1 MPSVDRRSAGTS
13 RARARTEEP
22 SQNELAYAG
31 LRERLTTLVYRPGEH
46 LNIST
51 LVDDLDLGRTPIN
64 QALHRLANEGLVQIL
79 PRKGVV
85 VSPLSIDDALHL
97 IDVRLANETLCARLA
112 AERITAAG
120 LQTLES
126 LLSQVEDAVAQ
137 RNLPEVTNLD
147 RLFHEEIAQLSG
159 NPILIEI
166 LKVLHARSQRFWA
179 ISLSSEGHLA
189 EVGAEHRAI
198 LKALRDGD
206 GAAAASAVTAHVH
219 SFRQAL
225 LQGRRETVFATAIEG

>member
-1 MPSVDRRSAGTS
+1 MSENE
-13 RARARTEEP
+13 RAY
-22 SQNELAYAG
+22 SG

-51 LVDDLDLGRTPIN
+51 LVEDLDIGRTPIN

-85 VSPLSIDDALHL
+85 VAPLSIDDALHL
-97 IDVRLANETLCARLA
+97 IDVRMANETLCARLA
-112 AERITAAG
+112 AERITADG
-120 LQTLES
+120 LLVLEGI
-126 LLSQVEDAVAQ
+126 LRELDEAVA
-137 RNLPEVTNLD
+137 RRDLPLVTNLD
-147 RLFHEEIAQLSG
+147 RLFHEEVAHRSG

-179 ISLSSEGHLA
+179 ISLSSEGHLG
-189 EVGAEHRAI
+189 EVGEEHRAI
-198 LKALRDGD
+198 LQALRDGD
-206 GAAAASAVTAHVH
+206 GAAAASAVAAHVL

-225 LQGRRETVFATAIEG
+225 LQGRREPVFAMGS

>member
-1 MPSVDRRSAGTS
+1 MDRRSAGTS

-51 LVDDLDLGRTPIN
+51 LVDDLELGRTPIN

-97 IDVRLANETLCARLA
+97 IDVRLANERCAP
-112 AERITAAG
+112 G
-120 LQTLES
+120 W
-126 LLSQVEDAVAQ
+126 
-137 RNLPEVTNLD
+137 LPSASPPPACNSWK
-147 RLFHEEIAQLSG
+147 ACW
-159 NPILIEI
+159 
-166 LKVLHARSQRFWA
+166 ARWRTPW
-179 ISLSSEGHLA
+179 H
-189 EVGAEHRAI
+189 
-198 LKALRDGD
+198 
-206 GAAAASAVTAHVH
+206 SATCP
-219 SFRQAL
+219 R
-225 LQGRRETVFATAIEG
+225 

>member
-1 MPSVDRRSAGTS
+1 MERRSAGS
-13 RARARTEEP
+13 PRARTETVSE
-22 SQNELAYAG
+22 NERAYAG

-51 LVDDLDLGRTPIN
+51 LVDDLEIGRTPIN

-85 VSPLSIDDALHL
+85 VAPLSLDDALHL

-112 AERITAAG
+112 AERVTAQGIAA
-120 LQTLES
+120 LEGI
-126 LLSQVEDAVAQ
+126 LRELDAAVA
-137 RNLPEVTNLD
+137 RRDLPLVTNLD
-147 RLFHEEIAQLSG
+147 RLFHEEVAQLSG

-179 ISLSSEGHLA
+179 ISLSSEGHLG
-189 EVGAEHRAI
+189 EVGEEHRAI
-198 LKALRDGD
+198 LQALRDGD
-206 GAAAASAVTAHVH
+206 GAAAASAVTAHVL

-225 LQGRRETVFATAIEG
+225 LQGRREPVFAMTGAAG

>member
-1 MPSVDRRSAGTS
+1 MPSVDRRSAGSS
-13 RARARTEEP
+13 RARTRTEEP
-22 SQNELAYAG
+22 SQNELAYNG
-31 LRERLTTLVYRPGEH
+31 LRDRLTALVYRPGEH
-46 LNIST
+46 LNISN
-51 LVDDLDLGRTPIN
+51 LVDDLDIGRTPIN

-112 AERITAAG
+112 AEHITPAG
-120 LQTLES
+120 LQALES
-126 LLSQVEDAVAQ
+126 ILRELDTAVAA
-137 RNLPEVTNLD
+137 RNLQQVTNLD
-147 RLFHEEIAQLSG
+147 RVFHEQIAQASG

-189 EVGAEHRAI
+189 EVSGEHRAI
-198 LKALRDGD
+198 LQALRDGD
-206 GAAAASAVTAHVH
+206 ATAAASAVTAHVL
-219 SFRQAL
+219 SFRQSL
-225 LQGRRETVFATAIEG
+225 LQGRRETVFEAADAS

>member
-1 MPSVDRRSAGTS
+1 MS
-13 RARARTEEP
+13 E
-22 SQNELAYAG
+22 NERAYAG

-51 LVDDLDLGRTPIN
+51 LVDDLEIGRTPIN

-85 VSPLSIDDALHL
+85 VAPLSLDDALHL

-112 AERITAAG
+112 AERVTADG
-120 LQTLES
+120 LATLEAI
-126 LLSQVEDAVAQ
+126 LGELDEAVA
-137 RNLPEVTNLD
+137 RRDLPRVTNLD
-147 RLFHEEIAQLSG
+147 RLFHEEVAHLSS

-179 ISLSSEGHLA
+179 ISLSSEGHLG
-189 EVGAEHRAI
+189 EVGEEHRAI
-198 LKALRDGD
+198 LRALRDGD
-206 GAAAASAVTAHVH
+206 GAAAAGAVTAHVL

-225 LQGRRETVFATAIEG
+225 LQGRREPVFAMTGAGG

>member
-1 MPSVDRRSAGTS
+1 MPSVDHRSAGSS
-13 RARARTEEP
+13 RARTRTEEP
-22 SQNELAYAG
+22 SQNERAYTG

-51 LVDDLDLGRTPIN
+51 LVDDLDIGRTPIN

-85 VSPLSIDDALHL
+85 VAPLSIDDALHL

-112 AERITAAG
+112 AERITPAG
-120 LQTLES
+120 LQKLEAI
-126 LLSQVEDAVAQ
+126 LRQVDDAVA
-137 RNLPEVTNLD
+137 RRDLPLVTHLD
-147 RLFHEEIAQLSG
+147 RLFHEQIAEISA

-179 ISLSSEGHLA
+179 ISLSSEGHLG

-198 LKALRDGD
+198 LQALRDGD
-206 GAAAASAVTAHVH
+206 AAAAASAVTAHVL
-219 SFRQAL
+219 SFRQSL
-225 LQGRRETVFATAIEG
+225 LQGRRETVFAAADQA

>member
-1 MPSVDRRSAGTS
+1 M
-13 RARARTEEP
+13 
-22 SQNELAYAG
+22 
-31 LRERLTTLVYRPGEH
+31 
-46 LNIST
+46 
-51 LVDDLDLGRTPIN
+51 
-64 QALHRLANEGLVQIL
+64 
-79 PRKGVV
+79 

-120 LQTLES
+120 LHKLES

-147 RLFHEEIAQLSG
+147 RLFHEEIAQVSG

-198 LKALRDGD
+198 LKALREGD
-206 GAAAASAVTAHVH
+206 ERQRPARSRPMCSPFARRCCRAAAKRSSRRRSKASRISFRAASSRFPAPPATPPASAP
-219 SFRQAL
+219 
-225 LQGRRETVFATAIEG
+225 RRR